1 MVRPLLGI
9 RIDRDVYDLLDRLA
23 PTPKSKGELVSRL
36 LYEHEAKLF
45 QRRSFREQG
54 LLKEEKLAALL
65 SKKNIA
71 V

>member
-36 LYEHEAKLF
+36 LYEHERCLF
-45 QRRSFREQG
+45 ERMKFREILG
-54 LLKEEKLAALL
+54 GEELAIREENAT
-65 SKKNIA
+65 